1 MIIYPSN
8 VKSIAN
14 VYSAFERYFGM
25 RPNYSCL
32 RKIEQLL
39 KEEEYKNIIILNY
52 NGLSTSHLDNLSID
66 SILVKN
72 LVYSTTIAPYL
83 FDAGVKNIYN
93 SFGNKLV
100 ESVNL
105 NTDYNAYGIFPYGLG
120 SYKSS
125 DEAYRRIINLSSGSN
140 KKVIYASFNDLV
152 EANNFDLTTL
162 RNKLNSI
169 NDSVSN
175 LTDSIQDS
183 LIFVVSNFGN
193 VVKKYVDLADY
204 PDIVGLVSNIEYIN
218 NNSCFIRMNDSFFK
232 EFKIRLTNEF
242 GNSFLVLS
250 KEAAVE
256 RNLLKEDSEF
266 LGDYLVVSVGDIGFI
281 SDISGNGLSKE
292 EAMVPIIAIKRKP
305 YKEEIR
311 RSRVEDYEVIIKAMR
326 GVQKERFKVRR
337 DIFLSLGGLG
347 RLEFAS
353 LCDRTISNNCF
364 IYDINGEI
372 AGFVITKIKSADTNG
387 PYLDHDY
394 FTIQFLYVF
403 EKYRRRGIGTML
415 YKEVVRYA
423 KKLHFTRVEIPFWY
437 IDQDMERFIGH
448 LEPHLLHQIY
458 EFYI

>member
-8 VKSIAN
+8 VKSIVNA
-14 VYSAFERYFGM
+14 YSAFERYFGM

-39 KEEEYKNIIILNY
+39 KEEEYKNIIILSY
-52 NGLSTSHLDNLSID
+52 NGLSTSHLNNLSID

-83 FDAGVKNIYN
+83 FDDGVKNIYN

-105 NTDYNAYGIFPYGLG
+105 NTNYNAYGIFPYGLG

-140 KKVIYASFNDLV
+140 KKVIYASFDDLV
-152 EANNFDLTTL
+152 EANNLDLTTL
-162 RNKLNSI
+162 KNKLNSI

-175 LTDSIQDS
+175 LADSIQDS

-193 VVKKYVDLADY
+193 IIKKHVDLADY
-204 PDIVGLVSNIEYIN
+204 HDIFDLVSDIKYIN
-218 NNSCFIRMNDSFFK
+218 NNSCFIKMNDSLFK

-256 RNLLKEDSEF
+256 KSLLKEDSEF
-266 LGDYLVVSVGDIGFI
+266 FGDYLVVSVGDVGFI

-292 EAMVPIIAIKRKP
+292 EAMVPIIAIKKKP

-326 GVQKERFKVRR
+326 GVQRERFKIRR

-403 EKYRRRGIGTML
+403 EEYRRRGIGTKL

>member
-1 MIIYPSN
+1 MIIYPSF

-25 RPNYSCL
+25 KPNYSCL

-72 LVYSTTIAPYL
+72 LVYSTTVAPYS
-83 FDAGVKNIYN
+83 FDSDVENIYN
-93 SFGNKLV
+93 EFGNKLV
-100 ESVNL
+100 ENINL

-120 SYKSS
+120 AYKSS
-125 DEAYRRIINLSSGSN
+125 DEAYQRIINLSSGSN
-140 KKVIYASFNDLV
+140 KKVIYASFEDLV
-152 EANNFDLTTL
+152 EANGLNLTTL
-162 RNKLNSI
+162 KNKLESI
-169 NDSVSN
+169 NDSISN
-175 LTDSIQDS
+175 LADSIQDS

-193 VVKKYVDLADY
+193 VVKKYVNFADY
-204 PDIVGLVSNIEYIN
+204 PDILDLIKDIKYIN
-218 NNSCFIRMNDSFFK
+218 NNSCFIKMEDSLFK
-232 EFKIRLTNEF
+232 EFKTRLVNEF

-250 KEAAVE
+250 KEVAIE
-256 RNLLKEDSEF
+256 RSLLREDSEF
-266 LGDYLVVSVGDIGFI
+266 FGNYLIVSVSDIGFI

-292 EAMVPIIAIKRKP
+292 EAIVPIIAIKKKP
-305 YKEEIR
+305 YREEIR
-311 RSRVEDYEVIIKAMR
+311 RSRVEDYEVIIRAMR
-326 GVQKERFKVRR
+326 GVQRERFKVRR

-364 IYDINGEI
+364 VYDINGKI
-372 AGFVITKIKSADTNG
+372 AGFIITKIKPADTSG

-403 EKYRRRGIGTML
+403 EEYRRKGIGTKL
-415 YKEVVRYA
+415 YKEAVRYA

-437 IDQDMERFIGH
+437 IDKDIEKFIAH
-448 LEPHLLHQIY
+448 LEPHLLHKIY

>member
-25 RPNYSCL
+25 KPNYSCL

-72 LVYSTTIAPYL
+72 LVYSTTVAPYS
-83 FDAGVKNIYN
+83 FDSDVENIYN
-93 SFGNKLV
+93 KFGNKLV
-100 ESVNL
+100 ENINL

-120 SYKSS
+120 AYRST
-125 DEAYRRIINLSSGSN
+125 DEAYQRIINLSSGSN
-140 KKVIYASFNDLV
+140 KKVIYASFEDLV
-152 EANNFDLTTL
+152 EANGLNLTTL
-162 RNKLNSI
+162 KNKLESI
-169 NDSVSN
+169 NDSISS
-175 LTDSIQDS
+175 LADSIQDS
-183 LIFVVSNFGN
+183 LIFIVSNFGS
-193 VVKKYVDLADY
+193 VVKRYVNFADY
-204 PDIVGLVSNIEYIN
+204 PDILDLIKDIKYIN
-218 NNSCFIRMNDSFFK
+218 INSCFIKMEDSLFK
-232 EFKIRLTNEF
+232 EFKMRLVNEF

-250 KEAAVE
+250 RKVAIE

-266 LGDYLVVSVGDIGFI
+266 FGNYLIVSVSDIGFI

-292 EAMVPIIAIKRKP
+292 EAMVPIIAIKKKP
-305 YKEEIR
+305 YREEIR
-311 RSRVEDYEVIIKAMR
+311 RSRVEDYEVIIRAMR
-326 GVQKERFKVRR
+326 DVQRERFKVRR

-347 RLEFAS
+347 RLEFSS

-364 IYDINGEI
+364 VYDINGKI
-372 AGFVITKIKSADTNG
+372 AGFIITKIKSADTNG

-403 EKYRRRGIGTML
+403 EEYRRKGIGTKL
-415 YKEVVRYA
+415 YKEAVRYA

-437 IDQDMERFIGH
+437 IDKDIEKFIAH
-448 LEPHLLHQIY
+448 LEPHLLHKIY

>member
-39 KEEEYKNIIILNY
+39 KEEKYKNIIILNY
-52 NGLSTSHLDNLSID
+52 NGLSTSHLNNLNID

-72 LVYSTTIAPYL
+72 LVYSTTIAQYL
-83 FDAGVKNIYN
+83 FDSDVKNIYN

-125 DEAYRRIINLSSGSN
+125 DEAYQRIINLSSGSN

-152 EANNFDLTTL
+152 EANNLDLITVK
-162 RNKLNSI
+162 NKLSII

-175 LTDSIQDS
+175 LADSIQDS

-204 PDIVGLVSNIEYIN
+204 PDIFDLVSDIKYIN
-218 NNSCFIRMNDSFFK
+218 NNSCFIKMNGSLFK
-232 EFKIRLTNEF
+232 EFKIKLTNEF
-242 GNSFLVLS
+242 DNSFLVLS

-256 RNLLKEDSEF
+256 KNLLKKDSEF

-292 EAMVPIIAIKRKP
+292 EAMVPIIAIKKKP

-326 GVQKERFKVRR
+326 GVQRERFKIRR

-403 EKYRRRGIGTML
+403 EKYRRRGIGTKL

>member
-25 RPNYSCL
+25 KPNYSCL

-52 NGLSTSHLDNLSID
+52 DGLSISHLDNLDVD

-72 LVYSTTIAPYL
+72 LVYTATIAPYS
-83 FDAGVKNIYN
+83 FDLGVRNTYN
-93 SFGNKLV
+93 EFGNRLV
-100 ESVNL
+100 QDVNL
-105 NTDYNAYGIFPYGLG
+105 NTDYKAYGIFPYGLG
-120 SYKSS
+120 SYKTS
-125 DEAYRRIINLSSGSN
+125 DEAYQRIINLSSGSN
-140 KKVIYASFNDLV
+140 KKLIYASFNDLTV
-152 EANNFDLTTL
+152 ANSLDLVTL
-162 RNKLNSI
+162 KNKLNSI
-169 NDSVSN
+169 NDSISN
-175 LTDSIQDS
+175 LADSIQDS

-193 VVKKYVDLADY
+193 VVKKYVNLADY
-204 PDIVGLVSNIEYIN
+204 SDIFDLVSDIKYIN
-218 NNSCFIRMNDSFFK
+218 NSCCFIKMEDSLFK
-232 EFKIRLTNEF
+232 EFKTRLVNEF

-250 KEAAVE
+250 KEAAIE
-256 RNLLKEDSEF
+256 KNLLKKDSEF
-266 LGDYLVVSVGDIGFI
+266 FGDYLIISVSDIGFI
-281 SDISGNGLSKE
+281 NDIGGNGLSRE
-292 EAMVPIIAIKRKP
+292 DAMVPIIAIKKKP

-311 RSRVEDYEVIIKAMR
+311 RSRVEDYEVIIRAMR
-326 GVQKERFKVRR
+326 GVQRERFKVRR

-364 IYDINGEI
+364 VYDVNGEI
-372 AGFVITKIKSADTNG
+372 AGFVITKIKPADTNG

-403 EKYRRRGIGTML
+403 EEYRRKGIGTKL
-415 YKEVVRYA
+415 YKEAVRYA

-437 IDQDMERFIGH
+437 IDKDIEKFIAR
-448 LEPHLLHQIY
+448 LEPHLLHKIY